1 MKNLTQDQFDRL
13 VSTVRAAIRA
23 GHDVSIA
30 NYPERTRIFEHHAY
44 EVEALIY
51 AATKQQPAE
60 ESFDDQR
67 C

>member
-23 GHDVSIA
+23 GHDVAIA

-44 EVEALIY
+44 EVDGHLYQIERQ
-51 AATKQQPAE
+51 KPA